1 MGKGVGPVKS
11 YILNVKAGRI
21 LLELQALIS
30 KELLFLLKKTT
41 LKLPIKAS
49 ILFKSYY

>member
-11 YILNVKAGRI
+11 YILNVKAGVI

-30 KELLFLLKKTT
+30 KELFFLLRKLK
-41 LKLPIKAS
+41 LKLPVKTTV
-49 ILFKSYY
+49 LFKSYY